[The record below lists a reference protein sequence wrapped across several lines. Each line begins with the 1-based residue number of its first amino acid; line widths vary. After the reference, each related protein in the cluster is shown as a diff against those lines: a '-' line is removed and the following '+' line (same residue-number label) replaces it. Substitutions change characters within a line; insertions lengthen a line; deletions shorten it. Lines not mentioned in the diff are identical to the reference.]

1 MSFDLLKTF
10 KARLGENY
18 KLHAKYINPAWAK
31 VSQLTGYDKVYAKA
45 EGCHLWDTEGRRYL
59 DCVSGFC
66 VSNIGHNHPVI
77 RKALQDALSE
87 SLPNLLQL
95 DCSLMSGLLAE
106 ALVQRI
112 PWLDMVYFGNSGSEA
127 IEAALK
133 FARAATGRRRIL
145 YCDHSYHGVTYGALS
160 VTGHK
165 MWRDG
170 FEPLVPDMNVVP
182 FGDANAIEKELSKGD
197 VAGVI
202 LEPVQ
207 VGAGIILPPEGFH
220 ARVQELCRKQ
230 KTLFIMDEIHTGFGR
245 TGTFLASERYKVE
258 PDIVC
263 LSKGLSGAMVPV
275 SAVVTR
281 KEVIKGVYSRLD
293 RSCVHASTFMGNNLA
308 MASGLATLHVLETE
322 KLIERGAEAG
332 AHLMKAL
339 QPLVGKY
346 ELVKEVRGLGLL
358 IGVEFGEP
366 KSFLLRQAWTM
377 MHKINPGLFAQ
388 AFTIPLM
395 EKHGIMT
402 QVAGHNEDVLKIAP
416 ALLISR
422 EDRDYLVKS
431 LEEVIAASHSFP
443 GPFWEVGSRLAKNAI
458 F

>member
-1 MSFDLLKTF
+1 MSFDILSLF
-10 KARLGENY
+10 RSRLGENY
-18 KLHAKYINPAWAK
+18 ELHAKYVNPAWAK

-45 EGCHLWDTEGRRYL
+45 EGCHLWDMDGRRYL

-66 VSNIGHNHPVI
+66 VSNVGHNHPVL

-95 DCSLMSGLLAE
+95 DCSLLSGLLAE
-106 ALVQRI
+106 ALIQRI

-127 IEAALK
+127 IETALK
-133 FARAATGRRRIL
+133 FARCATKKKRIL
-145 YCDHSYHGVTYGALS
+145 YADHSYHGVSYGALS
-160 VTGHK
+160 VTGHR

-170 FEPLVPDMNVVP
+170 FEPLVPDMNQVP
-182 FGDANAIEKELSKGD
+182 FGDLAAVEREFSKGD
-197 VAGVI
+197 VAGI
-202 LEPVQ
+202 LLEPVQ
-207 VGAGIILPPEGFH
+207 VGAGIILPPDDYFPK
-220 ARVQELCRKQ
+220 VQELCRRHKS
-230 KTLFIMDEIHTGFGR
+230 LFLMDEIHTGIGR
-245 TGTFLASERYKVE
+245 TGAFLASEHWKVQ
-258 PDIVC
+258 PDIVT

-308 MASGLATLHVLETE
+308 MVSGLATLNVLEQE
-322 KLIERGAEAG
+322 KLVEKSRDLGTYLLEG
-332 AHLMKAL
+332 MKPFK
-339 QPLVGKY
+339 QKY
-346 ELVKEVRGLGLL
+346 ELVKDVRGKGLL
-358 IGVEFGEP
+358 IGMEFGEP

-402 QVAGHNEDVLKIAP
+402 QVAGHNEDVLKVAP
-416 ALLISR
+416 ALVATKDDCDFFLR
-422 EDRDYLVKS
+422 S
-431 LEEVIAASHSFP
+431 LDEVLAASHSLP
-443 GPFWEVGSRLAKNAI
+443 GPFWEVGSRLAKNAL